1 MSIHYRF
8 KSNVSFD
15 TIKVEGR
22 TMRLLDLK
30 YAIVEKN
37 KLDQGMDFDLVVTNA
52 DTNEKYME
60 DKFHV
65 PRNTRVIIKRAP
77 AGPAGA

>member
-1 MSIHYRF
+1 
-8 KSNVSFD
+8 
-15 TIKVEGR
+15 
-22 TMRLLDLK
+22 MRLLDLK

-52 DTNEKYME
+52 DTNEKYLE

-65 PRNTRVIIKRAP
+65 PRNTRVILSSVPQPGQLVA
-77 AGPAGA
+77 